1 MPITKAR
8 GLRGSTYHH
17 LLGLLSLADIRISEA
32 RNLQS
37 DDVDLTEGILTIRET
52 KFGKYC
58 LAPFMSRAV
67 GVVTICVAA

>member
-1 MPITKAR
+1 MPINKAR

-17 LLGLLSLADIRISEA
+17 LLGLLSVADIRISEA

-37 DDVDLTEGILTIRET
+37 DDVDLTGGILTIRET

-58 LAPFMSRAV
+58 LVMSRAI
-67 GVVTICVAA
+67 GVVTICAAA